1 MTTTYMLLSLLV
13 LRRLFHL
20 RYDIMFTVKS
30 FGDRKVTVMDFKKA
44 RMITFTLSELE
55 GNEMEDDLKEFTRT
69 MLEKINTGYYD
80 YTGKHNQTKE
90 S

>member
-1 MTTTYMLLSLLV
+1 M
-13 LRRLFHL
+13 

-30 FGDRKVTVMDFKKA
+30 MGDRKATVMDFKKA

-55 GNEMEDDLKEFTRT
+55 GNEIEDDLKEYIYE

-80 YTGKHNQTKE
+80 YSGKHKT
-90 S
+90 